1 VRLTRIE
8 FCHEACIVV
17 TSKVKPTQD
26 PRQAWVLG
34 GVAIGLILFFGLVIL
49 PYVDPG
55 ATRGKEASDFSLEV
69 IHGGEAGNRIRLSDL
84 RGNVVVLDFWASWC
98 QPCREQAPIV
108 DSIAKKFEAEDVV
121 VVGVNTGDRRQLAL
135 EFLKKHPVSY
145 ASVIDTDGSAGDAF
159 GVSKLPTIVILDRA
173 GKVTYSAAQVVNER
187 MLNELVSAALESSG

>member
-1 VRLTRIE
+1 M
-8 FCHEACIVV
+8 VV

-34 GVAIGLILFFGLVIL
+34 AVVIGLILFFGLVIL

-69 IHGGEAGNRIRLSDL
+69 IHGGETGNRIRLSDL

-108 DSIAKKFEAEDVV
+108 DSIAKKFESEDVI
-121 VVGVNTGDRRQLAL
+121 VVGVNTGDRRKLAE
-135 EFLKKHPVSY
+135 EFLKQHPVSY
-145 ASVIDTDGSAGDAF
+145 ASVIDADGSASDAF
-159 GVSKLPTIVILDRA
+159 GVSRLPTIVILDRA
-173 GKVTYSAAQVVNER
+173 GKITYSAAQVVNQQ
-187 MLNELVSAALESSG
+187 MLNELVSAALESST